1 MNMARLYMQGLCR
14 VLNLFHRPQ
23 QCLNIPQYVSILL
36 YMDEHGWISL
46 NVPEYTWIKTVLT
59 IPEFSVC
66 LIILYFDRVL
76 DVQDALNMLGFWIY
90 CDVLIITLLLY
101 ELMLLLLEFVSAWF
115 VDPGAQQLAIFS
127 FFNKSYNIRI
137 TKLLINF
144 SFWLQWRQRFRS
156 I

>member
-1 MNMARLYMQGLCR
+1 
-14 VLNLFHRPQ
+14 
-23 QCLNIPQYVSILL
+23 
-36 YMDEHGWISL
+36 MDEHGWISL

-76 DVQDALNMLGFWIY
+76 DVQDALNMPGFWIY

-115 VDPGAQQLAIFS
+115 VDPGAP
-127 FFNKSYNIRI
+127 
-137 TKLLINF
+137 
-144 SFWLQWRQRFRS
+144 
-156 I
+156 